1 MQIIV
6 WEAGQLASQAR
17 FSMGTG
23 LHTGPTPLHSAL
35 CLGMNS
41 PQIFGK
47 WLRKHKQFP
56 AANNSTPA
64 LQQIGSAVPKPCP
77 LCRPAAAPH
86 VDNSQQELHPLLQSP
101 WRSAELGLL
110 SALSS
115 APVARVPWLLAAQA
129 YTALR
134 QSSVLQP
141 HQMDATKS
149 ALATSNQPELVHGNA
164 LCTGECW

>member
-1 MQIIV
+1 MA
-6 WEAGQLASQAR
+6 EKTQAV
-17 FSMGTG
+17 SCCKQQ
-23 LHTGPTPLHSAL
+23 HTRT
-35 CLGMNS
+35 
-41 PQIFGK
+41 
-47 WLRKHKQFP
+47 
-56 AANNSTPA
+56 AA
-64 LQQIGSAVPKPCP
+64 QIGSAVPKPCP
-77 LCRPAAAPH
+77 LCRSAAAPH
-86 VDNSQQELHPLLQSP
+86 VDNSQQELHPLLGDLPKYTEMCRSADLNCP

-149 ALATSNQPELVHGNA
+149 ALATSNQPELVHRNA